1 MNGFRPLRKN
11 FATTSYPF
19 RIKTSEKFISKNF
32 RCFDPKAAKFSVV
45 FMRKGSAEVK
55 IRAFSQSNTR
65 WLAQFRELRFWHPC
79 FYFVI
84 IFLSKVDE
92 SWGLE
97 AEAAWIFPRT
107 QEPRACRPCRDGT
120 DRRQVVRVLTYII
133 CEAGTWRLLEFIPVQ
148 APKMLGCCERACH
161 VPTYSR

>member
-1 MNGFRPLRKN
+1 MAEILYFASRHENRKSHLSRSSNMYMAAPRPNQNKSRVAMPLLYETV
-11 FATTSYPF
+11 FVFFFYPEN
-19 RIKTSEKFISKNF
+19 SH
-32 RCFDPKAAKFSVV
+32 
-45 FMRKGSAEVK
+45 
-55 IRAFSQSNTR
+55 TR